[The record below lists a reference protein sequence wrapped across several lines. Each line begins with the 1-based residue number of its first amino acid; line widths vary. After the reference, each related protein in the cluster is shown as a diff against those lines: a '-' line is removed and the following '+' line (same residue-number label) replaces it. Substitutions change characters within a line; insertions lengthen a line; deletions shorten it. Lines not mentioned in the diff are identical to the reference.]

1 MNENTKTFALI
12 AAAGAVLF
20 LAFATKPS
28 TPTLPAQDV
37 VGKPLFPD
45 LGDPL
50 AVKRMKVV
58 SFDEATSRA
67 REFEVA
73 QDGKGWSLPSHKNYP
88 ADAKDQVAAAVAA
101 LVDVKYLVRRSPPAP
116 PITNFTAW

>member
-20 LAFATKPS
+20 LAFASRPTPPS
-28 TPTLPAQDV
+28 IEAQDV

-50 AVKRMKVV
+50 AVKRMKMV
-58 SFDEATSRA
+58 SFDEAASRA
-67 REFEVA
+67 
-73 QDGKGWSLPSHKNYP
+73 G
-88 ADAKDQVAAAVAA
+88 
-101 LVDVKYLVRRSPPAP
+101 
-116 PITNFTAW
+116 I